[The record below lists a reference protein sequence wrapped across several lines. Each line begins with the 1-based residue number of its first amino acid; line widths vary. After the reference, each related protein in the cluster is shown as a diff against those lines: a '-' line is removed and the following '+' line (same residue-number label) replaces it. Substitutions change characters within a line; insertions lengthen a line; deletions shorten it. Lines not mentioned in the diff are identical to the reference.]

1 MSKTFTSK
9 NLAYSGIFLA
19 LLCVSGVFSIQ
30 LTTINLSLQIAIIF
44 ILSCLLEKKLAA
56 LTVIAYLILG
66 LIGLPVFSKGG
77 GFGYVFQPSF
87 GFLLGFVIGAYVLS
101 AIYSSPAI
109 KSKPLAYIIGIISS
123 LFIVYI
129 LGSVYMYL
137 LLNLYMGVEYTAAKT
152 LSVAV
157 IPFIPFDIAKAV
169 LSYFIIIA
177 LEKATGKSQR
187 PL

>member
-30 LTTINLSLQIAIIF
+30 FTTINLSFQIAVIF
-44 ILSCLLEKKLAA
+44 ILACLLEKKLAS
-56 LTVIAYLILG
+56 LTVVAYLILG
-66 LIGLPVFSKGG
+66 LVGLPVFSKGG
-77 GFGYVFQPSF
+77 GIGYIFQPSF
-87 GFLLGFVIGAYVLS
+87 GFLLGFVAGAFVLS
-101 AIYSSPAI
+101 SIYASPKI
-109 KSKPLAYIIGIISS
+109 KSKLAAYIFGIISS
-123 LFIVYI
+123 LLIVYI
-129 LGSVYMYL
+129 LGSVYMYFI
-137 LLNLYMGVEYTAAKT
+137 LNLYMDIEYTAAKT

-169 LSYFIIIA
+169 LSFFIIIA